1 MTNPDNAVGTN
12 AAYGGRTSVNAF
24 NDNLSAY
31 SRGVMSGWGCT
42 PAGGL
47 VVSLGGNGTERDV
60 AVAEDNVGNK
70 TSINNISGSPIT
82 LTMSAAPG
90 AGTRIDSI
98 VAYVDASPQG
108 EATVTDNYGACGLIV
123 VQGTP
128 SSTPTAPS
136 DNEIRSAIT
145 SDGASGPTAYYVVL
159 ANINMAS
166 GTTDVTAGEIAAGD
180 AAGLVGEGI
189 ITADNIDF
197 ATVGLGEHHVLNLA
211 VSLPNTACNGHN
223 TIFSTG
229 QQNLSGGVYLLSLP
243 SLMVSL
249 NAVGFQAYVGYAID
263 GDMVQV
269 LNFAQM
275 GTDQTLAGSVSFNVP
290 IELPSGNHTVTI
302 EVGTGNAGKR
312 ITVASYQD
320 TIKAHLVKIGM

>member
-31 SRGVMSGWGCT
+31 SRGVMSGWACT

-60 AVAEDNVGNK
+60 AVAEDNIGNK

-166 GTTDVTAGEIAAGD
+166 GTTDITEGEITAGDVAKIASSNLDFGSLVNYIETPDLVTINNVGSYGYKIIPGTAITLNVKAGEEYLLFGS
-180 AAGLVGEGI
+180 ACVKP
-189 ITADNIDF
+189 T
-197 ATVGLGEHHVLNLA
+197 
-211 VSLPNTACNGHN
+211 NTNE
-223 TIFSTG
+223 
-229 QQNLSGGVYLLSLP
+229 VYLLVEANSNP
-243 SLMVSL
+243 
-249 NAVGFQAYVGYAID
+249 VGSA
-263 GDMVQV
+263 V
-269 LNFAQM
+269 LNSNVAP
-275 GTDQTLAGSVSFNVP
+275 GWTNLTKIVKYAATSTGSVTFSLF
-290 IELPSGNHTVTI
+290 S
-302 EVGTGNAGKR
+302 GTGGVADTSIDVLRGASL
-312 ITVASYQD
+312 TVIK
-320 TIKAHLVKIGM
+320 TI

>member
-31 SRGVMSGWGCT
+31 SRGVMSGWTCT

-47 VVSLGGNGTERDV
+47 IVSLGGNGTERDV
-60 AVAEDNVGNK
+60 AVAEDNIGNK
-70 TSINNISGSPIT
+70 TSINNISGAPIT

-90 AGTRIDSI
+90 SGTRIDSI

-166 GTTDVTAGEIAAGD
+166 GTTDITDGEIMAGD
-180 AAGLVGEGI
+180 VAKIASQNLDFTKMSYSLSEQETPYTWVDGKTIYSKTIYVGNLPNAGSKDVAHN
-189 ITADNIDF
+189 ITNIDSVVSISGV
-197 ATVGLGEHHVLNLA
+197 ATNPSVDGDPF
-211 VSLPNTACNGHN
+211 SLPIPYSAN
-223 TIFSTG
+223 
-229 QQNLSGGVYLLSLP
+229 
-243 SLMVSL
+243 
-249 NAVGFQAYVGYAID
+249 
-263 GDMVQV
+263 V
-269 LNFAQM
+269 LEYFV
-275 GTDQTLAGSVSFNVP
+275 SVSR
-290 IELPSGNHTVTI
+290 IGGNIRVY
-302 EVGTGNAGKR
+302 TGSDRSQFTAYINMLYTKN
-312 ITVASYQD
+312 
-320 TIKAHLVKIGM
+320 

>member
-60 AVAEDNVGNK
+60 AVAEDNIGNK

-108 EATVTDNYGACGLIV
+108 EATVVDNYGACGLIV

-128 SSTPTAPS
+128 SSTPSAPS

-159 ANINMAS
+159 ATITMAS

-180 AAGLVGEGI
+180 AAKIASSNL
-189 ITADNIDF
+189 DF
-197 ATVGLGEHHVLNLA
+197 ATIGTTLYSGDSHCPITLSDSAGNYEKIVIEYRCNNQTHASVDVYSPNNKDVLLSTGFNDRTNGFFLKTQNVLISGTSIA
-211 VSLPNTACNGHN
+211 QVPNTYAREINING
-223 TIFSTG
+223 ST
-229 QQNLSGGVYLLSLP
+229 
-243 SLMVSL
+243 VSSPTV
-249 NAVGFQAYVGYAID
+249 NNIWITKVTGYK
-263 GDMVQV
+263 
-269 LNFAQM
+269 
-275 GTDQTLAGSVSFNVP
+275 S
-290 IELPSGNHTVTI
+290 
-302 EVGTGNAGKR
+302 R
-312 ITVASYQD
+312 I
-320 TIKAHLVKIGM
+320 

>member
-31 SRGVMSGWGCT
+31 SRGVMSGWACT
-42 PAGGL
+42 PSGGL

-60 AVAEDNVGNK
+60 AVAEDNIGNK

-90 AGTRIDSI
+90 SGTRIDSV

-128 SSTPTAPS
+128 SSTPAAPS
-136 DNEIRSAIT
+136 DNDIRSAIT

-166 GTTDVTAGEIAAGD
+166 GTTDITDGEITAGDVAQLSGTGVVTAN
-180 AAGLVGEGI
+180 
-189 ITADNIDF
+189 NIDF
-197 ATVGLGEHHVLNLA
+197 TTYSTEEKVVGKWIDDKIIYKKTFSTG
-211 VSLPNTACNGHN
+211 SLPNAVGAK
-223 TIFSTG
+223 TIPLGIS
-229 QQNLSGGVYLLSLP
+229 NLGSVLKIEGVYISSDGYTFPDNSPAFEDGNNKPAIRTIINNGSLQI
-243 SLMVSL
+243 
-249 NAVGFQAYVGYAID
+249 NVGMDRSQCVGY
-263 GDMVQV
+263 
-269 LNFAQM
+269 
-275 GTDQTLAGSVSFNVP
+275 
-290 IELPSGNHTVTI
+290 
-302 EVGTGNAGKR
+302 
-312 ITVASYQD
+312 ITVYYTKSS
-320 TIKAHLVKIGM
+320 

>member
-60 AVAEDNVGNK
+60 AVAEDNIGNK

-108 EATVTDNYGACGLIV
+108 EANVTDNYGACGLIV

-128 SSTPTAPS
+128 SSTPIAPS

-166 GTTDVTAGEIAAGD
+166 GTTDITDGEITAGDVAKIASQN
-180 AAGLVGEGI
+180 L
-189 ITADNIDF
+189 DF
-197 ATVGLGEHHVLNLA
+197 ASSGLGETIEAPLVVN
-211 VSLPNTACNGHN
+211 LPNTAYNGAN
-223 TIFSTG
+223 VIMSTG
-229 QQNLSGGVYLLSLP
+229 SKSFSGGTYILEIP
-243 SLMVSL
+243 SVCVSL
-249 NAVGFQAYVGYAID
+249 STNNYQALVVYRVD
-263 GDMVQV
+263 GEAWNNILDWAYWG
-269 LNFAQM
+269 NS
-275 GTDQTLAGSVSFNVP
+275 TLVGSVSASIP
-290 IELPSGNHTVTI
+290 IHIDAGNHTIDIGFAT
-302 EVGTGNAGKR
+302 NSSSKR
-312 ITVASYQD
+312 ITVDENQQ
-320 TIKAHLVKIGM
+320 IKAYLLKVGP

>member
-60 AVAEDNVGNK
+60 AVAEDNIGNK

-128 SSTPTAPS
+128 SSTPSAPS
-136 DNEIRSAIT
+136 DNDIRSAIT
-145 SDGASGPTAYYVVL
+145 SDGASGPTAYYAVL

-166 GTTDVTAGEIAAGD
+166 GTTDITDGEIAAGD
-180 AAGLVGEGI
+180 VAKIASQNL
-189 ITADNIDF
+189 DF
-197 ATVGLGEHHVLNLA
+197 ASFSIQDLNFGHYTRTTISLGYGVSAILARIGNLVFLQGTPIINNVLPTTET
-211 VSLPNTACNGHN
+211 SLSETIPAGYKPITGTAINAICGSE
-223 TIFSTG
+223 TGKFATWWVASTG
-229 QQNLSGGVYLLSLP
+229 AMSLIATGFTSTAPRRVNVSSAWVTQDEWP
-243 SLMVSL
+243 S
-249 NAVGFQAYVGYAID
+249 
-263 GDMVQV
+263 
-269 LNFAQM
+269 
-275 GTDQTLAGSVSFNVP
+275 
-290 IELPSGNHTVTI
+290 
-302 EVGTGNAGKR
+302 
-312 ITVASYQD
+312 
-320 TIKAHLVKIGM
+320 

>member
-31 SRGVMSGWGCT
+31 SRGVMSGWACT

-60 AVAEDNVGNK
+60 AVAEDNIGNK

-166 GTTDVTAGEIAAGD
+166 GTTDITDGEIMAGD
-180 AAGLVGEGI
+180 VAKIASQNLDFTKMSYSLSEQETPYTWVDGKTIYSKTIYVGNLPNAGSKDVAHN
-189 ITADNIDF
+189 ITNIDSVVSISGV
-197 ATVGLGEHHVLNLA
+197 ATNPSVDGDPF
-211 VSLPNTACNGHN
+211 SLPIPYSAN
-223 TIFSTG
+223 
-229 QQNLSGGVYLLSLP
+229 
-243 SLMVSL
+243 
-249 NAVGFQAYVGYAID
+249 
-263 GDMVQV
+263 V
-269 LNFAQM
+269 LEYIV
-275 GTDQTLAGSVSFNVP
+275 SVSR
-290 IELPSGNHTVTI
+290 IGGNIRVY
-302 EVGTGNAGKR
+302 TGSDRSQFTAYINMLYTKN
-312 ITVASYQD
+312 
-320 TIKAHLVKIGM
+320 